1 MLFRSL
7 RYARL
12 RDLLVERQPG
22 RVLALLSKTNILC
35 CAAAWDLPIHL
46 VVSERND
53 PRRQS
58 MDRFWRWLRCVYY
71 RRADVVTANTEGV
84 LEALQE
90 MGDWQR
96 LELLPNPLPVG
107 VLHEDAEPS
116 HGAEREILSVARLVP
131 QKGLDL
137 LLRAF
142 AELDPSLREGWRVT
156 LVGDGPEREQLQCL
170 AADLAIGD
178 SVVRSEE
185 RRVGKECER

>member
-1 MLFRSL
+1 
-7 RYARL
+7 
-12 RDLLVERQPG
+12 
-22 RVLALLSKTNILC
+22 
-35 CAAAWDLPIHL
+35 
-46 VVSERND
+46 
-53 PRRQS
+53 

-96 LELLPNPLPVG
+96 LELLPNPLPAG

-116 HGAEREILSVARLVP
+116 HGAEQEILAVARLVP

-156 LVGDGPEREQLQCL
+156 LVGDR
-170 AADLAIGD
+170 
-178 SVVRSEE
+178 
-185 RRVGKECER
+185 